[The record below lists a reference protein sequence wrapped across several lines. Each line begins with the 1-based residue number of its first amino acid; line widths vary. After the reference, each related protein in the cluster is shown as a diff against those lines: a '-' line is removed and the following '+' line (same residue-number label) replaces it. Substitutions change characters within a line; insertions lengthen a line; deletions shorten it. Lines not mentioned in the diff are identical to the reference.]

1 MRPSSSP
8 SDGLFAAIVARGPV
22 VDQVSGNA
30 WLRAMLDVEAALAR
44 VTAAAGLIP
53 AEAGEAVTAACADT
67 SAYDVGELAAAAALG
82 GNPVIP
88 LVRAVE
94 QRAGAAGRYV
104 HHGATS
110 QDVLDTA
117 MVLVG
122 TRALAVLGQDL
133 TAAVHSAA
141 GLAAR
146 HRGAAMAG
154 RTLLQ
159 QAAPT
164 TFGLKAAGW
173 GVALQGAA
181 ERVGAVRLPVQLGG
195 AAGTLASYAGR
206 GAEVARALA
215 VELDLEPSVLPWHT
229 ARLPIADL
237 AGALATAAGVVA
249 KVALDVVLLAQTE
262 VAEVAEG
269 APGSGG
275 SSAMPH
281 KRNPVAAVQARAAAR
296 RAPGLAATL
305 YACMEQEHE
314 RAAGAWHA
322 EWTTLSDLL
331 ATTGSAVSW
340 LRECLRHLQ
349 VDPARMRSNLGV
361 AGDDVAAAALA
372 DVLTAR
378 LGRARAH
385 EVVRSAVWAARG
397 TGVPLREVLH
407 ADPEVVA
414 EVGPERLDELLDP
427 AQHVGEAGPLVDA
440 ALASLAL
447 PAAPLADPRSDP

>member
-8 SDGLFAAIVARGPV
+8 SEGLFAAVVARGPV
-22 VDQVSGNA
+22 ADQVSGNA
-30 WLRAMLDVEAALAR
+30 WLRALLDVEAALAR

-117 MVLVG
+117 LVLVSR
-122 TRALAVLGQDL
+122 RALAVLGQDL
-133 TAAVHSAA
+133 TDAVHLAA

-146 HRGAAMAG
+146 HRGTAMAG

-159 QAAPT
+159 QAVPT

-173 GVALQGAA
+173 AMALQGAA
-181 ERVGAVRLPVQLGG
+181 ERLGAVRLPVQLGG
-195 AAGTLASYAGR
+195 AAGTLASYDGR

-215 VELDLEPSVLPWHT
+215 AELDLEPTVLPWHT

-237 AGALATAAGVVA
+237 AGALATAAGVA
-249 KVALDVVLLAQTE
+249 GKVALDVVLLAQTE
-262 VAEVAEG
+262 VGEVAEG

-305 YACMEQEHE
+305 YVCMEQEHE
-314 RAAGAWHA
+314 RAAGAWQA
-322 EWTTLSDLL
+322 EWATLSDLL

-349 VDPARMRSNLGV
+349 VDPARMRSNLGD
-361 AGDDVAAAALA
+361 AGVGTAAAALA
-372 DVLTAR
+372 DALTAR
-378 LGRARAH
+378 LGRARARD
-385 EVVRSAVWAARG
+385 VVGAAVRAACDG
-397 TGVPLREVLH
+397 GVPLRDVLR
-407 ADPEVVA
+407 ADPEVAA
-414 EVGPERLDELLDP
+414 EIGPARLDELLDP

-440 ALASLAL
+440 ALASLTQSAV
-447 PAAPLADPRSDP
+447 PPADPRSDP